1 MTRMFDKFCFA
12 IANEKITFGMEVLK
26 ARTPNDE
33 GIFPKQ
39 QKREKKTQTIYN

>member
-39 QKREKKTQTIYN
+39 QKREKKNTDNI